1 MLTEAAALERE
12 DYAMNA
18 VNIPVTIAPEAAA
31 RIAELG
37 FEKQV
42 AQMIDCARDH
52 LPGLVRIEVVLN
64 LRYDEPDS
72 KDGVY
77 VEAWCDPSYDETDQ
91 AGKDLIT
98 WMITTLPPQVLE
110 HLSMGRYPET

>member
-18 VNIPVTIAPEAAA
+18 VNIPVTIAPEAAV

-52 LPGLVRIEVVLN
+52 LPGLFVSRWCSTFATTSQIA
-64 LRYDEPDS
+64 RMACTSRP
-72 KDGVY
+72 GVTHRMTKPTRR
-77 VEAWCDPSYDETDQ
+77 ART
-91 AGKDLIT
+91 
-98 WMITTLPPQVLE
+98 
-110 HLSMGRYPET
+110 